1 MIDLAVVAVYLATT
15 IGLGAAALAWF
26 DRERRLTDHE
36 NLLLSFIVGAIL
48 FYFGIFAVSSWRL
61 DLPSMGGLTVVALAA
76 AVPGLRRINWRLIV
90 KSCFPAGEPFQ
101 LGLLAVAGVVAV
113 LTLLQGLAPPSDYD
127 SMIYHLT
134 VPAMDVARGFVEIPW
149 AHRLPQ
155 SFFPNFGT
163 NISRYSLVLAGP
175 GAAQIIHGFL
185 GLAAAVGTGLM
196 ARRLG
201 ATAATSIIAGIF
213 FLSIRAVI
221 WQMATVETDPVVAAF
236 VVSSMLVYLALRKS
250 PEARLSI
257 LFGVVL
263 GGSIL
268 TKYHGF
274 GAALAFAPIV
284 LFELGRQ
291 RRWRE
296 IAAVTA
302 GGVAVLFPFLARN
315 AVITGNPVYPLF
327 IPLFNP
333 GSLDILSGVADS
345 FGTGRSALDLL
356 LAPWMMSVFPMHYFD
371 GMMLGAPY
379 LLALFPMILF
389 DRDRRRRWA
398 IPGIVVAIYFV
409 LWFYLFSQQ
418 VRFLIPV
425 LPFVAGMAA
434 DGMTWAWGLM
444 RGRKVLL
451 PAFLAVALVYAAV
464 QGMFIGAYAAIRL
477 PVALGTMSPS
487 EYQSTTPTMRLNH
500 YLTCSFLRQN
510 LRPGE
515 YYYSATY
522 DFHSF
527 YCPHRNVVRNYFDDE
542 GDWWL
547 RQSSPP
553 AMSVEEFVRRAK
565 QLKFRYFLVS
575 TVQLA
580 RSQNPDAATEA
591 LEIDFSKLRFG
602 LYLKPVIDSLE
613 PVFAGVN
620 TAVYDGPSVIAE
632 LERRLSN

>member
-1 MIDLAVVAVYLATT
+1 MIDLAVVAVYLATA

-36 NLLLSFIVGAIL
+36 NLLLSFIAGAIL

-61 DLPSMGGLTVVALAA
+61 DLPSIGGLAIVALAA
-76 AVPGLRRINWRLIV
+76 AVPGLRRINWRFIV

-101 LGLLAVAGVVAV
+101 RGLLAVAGVVVV
-113 LTLLQGLAPPSDYD
+113 LTLLQGLAPPNDYD
-127 SMIYHLT
+127 SLVYHLT
-134 VPAMDVARGFVEIPW
+134 VPAIDVARGFVDIPW
-149 AHRLPQ
+149 THRLPQ
-155 SFFPNFGT
+155 SFYPNFGT

-175 GAAQIIHGFL
+175 GAAQIVHGFFD
-185 GLAAAVGTGLM
+185 LAAAVGAGLV

-201 ATAATSIIAGIF
+201 ATAATSIIAGVF

-221 WQMATVETDPVVAAF
+221 WQMATAETDPVVAAF

-274 GAALAFAPIV
+274 GVALAFAPIV
-284 LFELGRQ
+284 LVELGR
-291 RRWRE
+291 RKRWRE

-302 GGVAVLFPFLARN
+302 GGVAVLLPFLARN

-327 IPLFNP
+327 ASLFNP
-333 GSLDILSGVADS
+333 DGPDTLSGVADM

-356 LAPWMMSVFPMHYFD
+356 LAPWMMSVFPMHHFD

-379 LLALFPMILF
+379 LLALFPLILL
-389 DRDRRRRWA
+389 DRERRRRWA
-398 IPGIVVAIYFV
+398 IPGIVAAIYFV
-409 LWFYLFSQQ
+409 LWFFLFSQQ

-425 LPFVAGMAA
+425 LPFVSGMAA
-434 DGMTWAWGLM
+434 DGITWAWGLM

-451 PAFLAVALVYAAV
+451 PAFLAVALVYVAV

-477 PVALGTMSPS
+477 PVALGIMSPS
-487 EYQSTTPTMRLNH
+487 EYHSNTPTLRGAH
-500 YLTCSFLRQN
+500 FLTCGFLRQN

-515 YYYSATY
+515 YYYSATV

-527 YCPHRNVVRNYFDDE
+527 YCPHQNVVRTYFDDE

-547 RQSSPP
+547 RQSTPP
-553 AMSVEEFVRRAK
+553 AMSIEEYLRRAK
-565 QLKFRYFLVS
+565 QLEFRYFLVS
-575 TVQLA
+575 TVRLT
-580 RSQNPDAATEA
+580 RSQNPNAATETR
-591 LEIDFSKLRFG
+591 EVDYSKVRFG
-602 LYLKPVIDSLE
+602 SYLKPVINSLE
-613 PVFAGVN
+613 PVFAGTN